1 MKKFF
6 ITIALAVAVVSVGFA
21 ADGVKIDRKIQ
32 AAFQKEFSEAFNP
45 TWESVGSGLF
55 HVSFTQNSEVMDAY
69 YNEEGQLVS
78 FSRYVSREQL
88 PMLVNKTI
96 ENKLAS
102 TDITSIRELVSENE
116 TSYLVIAKND
126 KGTVVAKIYTTGGFQ
141 VVKKIKNGKG

>member
-69 YNEEGQLVS
+69 YNEEGQLVTL
-78 FSRYVSREQL
+78 SRYVSNDQL
-88 PMLVNKTI
+88 PLLVTKTI
-96 ENKLAS
+96 QSKLGSAQVGQ
-102 TDITSIRELVSENE
+102 IREVVTENE
-116 TSYLVIAKND
+116 TSYLVTAKKDNRTIIAK
-126 KGTVVAKIYTTGGFQ
+126 VYTSGGFQ
-141 VVKKIKNGKG
+141 IVKRIKNVKG